1 METQTQKTPAQK
13 TPAPQVTGK
22 RKMEQAQR
30 ASLHAKQEAR
40 LAAFRAKHGLGP
52 TETVGREERGREGRG
67 RALSPME
74 CAPKGTTPAMLEAA
88 RLWLEAERASKLAAY
103 AMTLDGC
110 GDGDWKH
117 LQARARALRARMVK
131 LWTVGTPP
139 HLAQLARWFGTD
151 ADRLINRH
159 LLDNPDPHDLPLA
172 AQTWAALRDMRE
184 AEEVACGLK
193 GGKP

>member
-1 METQTQKTPAQK
+1 MDAKK
-13 TPAPQVTGK
+13 TPAPQGTGK
-22 RKMEQAQR
+22 RKMEQAR
-30 ASLHAKQEAR
+30 KAELHAKQEAR

-52 TETVGREERGREGRG
+52 TETVGREERGGMG
-67 RALSPME
+67 RAKMDPRE
-74 CAPKGTTPAMLEAA
+74 CAPRGATPEMLEAA

-117 LQARARALRARMVK
+117 LQARARALKTRMVK
-131 LWTVGTPP
+131 LWTVGAPP

-184 AEEVACGLK
+184 AEDVARGLK